1 MKIGYSI
8 DGYLTRRNIINI
20 VPHYD
25 YVKVHDINKIIY
37 RLAKTSQKI
46 INLSMPDLIDISYRF
61 NDLNLNKVD
70 LLHFF
75 NSISYGKT
83 PWVTLF
89 ESIVPRFINT
99 VEYLYEEN
107 FDRSPAKKDS
117 KILKAFDTLC
127 GNSCKKLI
135 ALSECSLNMQ
145 KEFLSHFPEYKSEIE
160 TKLICLHP
168 PQKVYVENYENKQL
182 PLNKQVHFMFV
193 GDAFFRK
200 GGVEMLDAF
209 IELRKSNNYN
219 IKLSIV
225 SSLTADNY
233 ALVKTIEE
241 VEKTKE
247 IINKN
252 SNWIDY
258 YSHIPNSQVIDIM
271 KSAHVGLL
279 PSYTDTYGFSVLEFQ
294 ASGCPVI
301 STNVRALPEINNNE
315 MGWVIELPLNR
326 FGEAIYNADTEYKY
340 KIGLVI
346 KNELVNVISEIM
358 EKRDLISS
366 KSDKAIKHIRE
377 LHSLEEYSRK
387 IGEIYSHALK

>member
-1 MKIGYSI
+1 LKVGYSI

-37 RLAKTSQKI
+37 RLAKKNQKI
-46 INLSMPDLIDISYRF
+46 LNLTTLNVIDIGNKF

-83 PWVTLF
+83 PWVTSF
-89 ESIVPRFINT
+89 ESIVPRFINAI
-99 VEYLYEEN
+99 EYLYDEN
-107 FDRSPAKKDS
+107 CDCSSAKKNR
-117 KILKAFDTLC
+117 KILKALDTL
-127 GNSCKKLI
+127 GGHSCKKLI

-182 PLNKQVHFMFV
+182 QLNKQIHFMFV

-209 IELRKSNNYN
+209 IELKKSNSYN
-219 IKLSIV
+219 IKLTIV
-225 SSLTADNY
+225 SSLTEDNY
-233 ALVKTIEE
+233 AIIKTIEE

-258 YSHIPNSQVIDIM
+258 YSHIPNSQVIEIM

-279 PSYTDTYGFSVLEFQ
+279 PTYTDTYGFSVLEFQ

-315 MGWVIELPLNR
+315 MGWVIEIPRNR
-326 FGEAIYNADTEYKY
+326 YGEAIYNADTDVKY
-340 KIGLVI
+340 KIGLTI
-346 KNELVNVISEIM
+346 KKELINVISEIM

-366 KSDKAIKHIRE
+366 KADKAIKHIKE
-377 LHSLEEYSRK
+377 HHSPEEYSRK
-387 IGEIYSHALK
+387 IGEIYSRALE